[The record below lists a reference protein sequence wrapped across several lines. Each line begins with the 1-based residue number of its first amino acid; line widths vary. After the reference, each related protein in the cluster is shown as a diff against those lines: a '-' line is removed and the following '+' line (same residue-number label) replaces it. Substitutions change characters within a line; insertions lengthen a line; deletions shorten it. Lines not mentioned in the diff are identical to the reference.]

1 MISDGAPDRK
11 FYFEE
16 KKVSKKEEKGGGQ
29 DRIRTC
35 EGDASGFTVRPV

>member
-16 KKVSKKEEKGGGQ
+16 KKVSKKKEKRWWAGQ
-29 DRIRTC
+29 D
-35 EGDASGFTVRPV
+35 SNL